1 MPRWSDEARK
11 RQSELIRS
19 WQPWQKSTGPK
30 TEGGKAIASR
40 NRCPSE
46 YFFFH
51 GIEIRSDTKK
61 GKKLVHELMK
71 TLALQRMNVVSR
83 EECWQKIK
91 ALLRKDGYMEA
102 E

>member
-19 WQPWQKSTGPK
+19 WKPWQKSTGPT
-30 TEGGKAIASR
+30 TEQGKLIASR
-40 NRCPSE
+40 NRCPSD

-51 GIEIRSDTKK
+51 GIEIRQDTKK
-61 GKKLVHELMK
+61 GKKLVHELIK
-71 TLALQRMNVVSR
+71 TLALQRMNLISR
-83 EECWQKIK
+83 EECSQRIA
-91 ALLRKDGYMEA
+91 ALLCKDGYIEA

>member
-1 MPRWSDEARK
+1 
-11 RQSELIRS
+11 
-19 WQPWQKSTGPK
+19 
-30 TEGGKAIASR
+30 
-40 NRCPSE
+40 
-46 YFFFH
+46 
-51 GIEIRSDTKK
+51 
-61 GKKLVHELMK
+61 MK